1 MISDG
6 ELFKLLINKY
16 PKEPIHFIVERFMIF
31 KFCLIQADKKMD
43 SLSIEKA
50 TQQPIRLEDQAQ
62 KNKKYQYHLVMNPEK
77 AINVDIVQ
85 CCLCG
90 RKFQSLTANHL
101 LSHGISVDEYKKL
114 CGYAP
119 TQKLICGNLLKKLRE
134 NAQKARRAREKKYRG
149 NTRKQASWSPSSCLP
164 HTVGSLYRVKGG

>member
-1 MISDG
+1 
-6 ELFKLLINKY
+6 
-16 PKEPIHFIVERFMIF
+16 
-31 KFCLIQADKKMD
+31 MD

-62 KNKKYQYHLVMNPEK
+62 KNKKYHYHLVMNPER

-134 NAQKARRAREKKYRG
+134 NAQKARRTREKKISRE
-149 NTRKQASWSPSSCLP
+149 
-164 HTVGSLYRVKGG
+164 H

>member
-1 MISDG
+1 
-6 ELFKLLINKY
+6 
-16 PKEPIHFIVERFMIF
+16 
-31 KFCLIQADKKMD
+31 MD

-62 KNKKYQYHLVMNPEK
+62 KNKKYQYHLVMNPER

-134 NAQKARRAREKKYRG
+134 NAQKARRTREKNIEGTLESKPAG
-149 NTRKQASWSPSSCLP
+149 SPHRICRTPLEVSI
-164 HTVGSLYRVKGG
+164 V

>member
-16 PKEPIHFIVERFMIF
+16 PKEPIPFIVEQFMIF
-31 KFCLIQADKKMD
+31 KFCLIQAEKKMD

-62 KNKKYQYHLVMNPEK
+62 KNKKYQYHLVMNPER

-101 LSHGISVDEYKKL
+101 LSHGISVDEYKIL

-134 NAQKARRAREKKYRG
+134 NAQKARRTREKNIEGTLESKPAG
-149 NTRKQASWSPSSCLP
+149 SPHRICRTPLEVSI
-164 HTVGSLYRVKGG
+164 V

>member
-6 ELFKLLINKY
+6 ELFKLLINILKNLY
-16 PKEPIHFIVERFMIF
+16 LLSLNNLWFSSFVLSR
-31 KFCLIQADKKMD
+31 LRKKMD

-62 KNKKYQYHLVMNPEK
+62 KNKKYQYHLVMNPER

-134 NAQKARRAREKKYRG
+134 NAQKARRTREKKISRE
-149 NTRKQASWSPSSCLP
+149 
-164 HTVGSLYRVKGG
+164 H

>member
-1 MISDG
+1 MFYSEDIMISDG

-16 PKEPIHFIVERFMIF
+16 PKEPIPFIVEQFMIF
-31 KFCLIQADKKMD
+31 KFCLIQAEKKMD

-62 KNKKYQYHLVMNPEK
+62 KNKKYQYHLVMNPER

-90 RKFQSLTANHL
+90 RKFQRLTANHL

-134 NAQKARRAREKKYRG
+134 NAQKARRTREKKISRE
-149 NTRKQASWSPSSCLP
+149 
-164 HTVGSLYRVKGG
+164 H

>member
-16 PKEPIHFIVERFMIF
+16 PKEPIPFIVEQFMIF
-31 KFCLIQADKKMD
+31 KFCLIQAEKKID

-62 KNKKYQYHLVMNPEK
+62 KNKKYQYHLVMNPER

-134 NAQKARRAREKKYRG
+134 NAQKARRTREKNIEGTLESKPAG
-149 NTRKQASWSPSSCLP
+149 SPHRICRTPLEVSI
-164 HTVGSLYRVKGG
+164 V

>member
-1 MISDG
+1 
-6 ELFKLLINKY
+6 
-16 PKEPIHFIVERFMIF
+16 MIF
-31 KFCLIQADKKMD
+31 KFCLIQAEKKNGFPKHRK
-43 SLSIEKA
+43 SYTTANKV
-50 TQQPIRLEDQAQ
+50 EDQAQ
-62 KNKKYQYHLVMNPEK
+62 KNKKYQYHLVMNPER
-77 AINVDIVQ
+77 AINVDTVQ

-134 NAQKARRAREKKYRG
+134 NAQKARRTREKKISRE
-149 NTRKQASWSPSSCLP
+149 
-164 HTVGSLYRVKGG
+164 H

>member
-1 MISDG
+1 MVNF
-6 ELFKLLINKY
+6 LNCLINKY
-16 PKEPIHFIVERFMIF
+16 PKEPIPFIVEQFMIF
-31 KFCLIQADKKMD
+31 KFCLIQAEKKMD

-62 KNKKYQYHLVMNPEK
+62 KNKKYQYHLVMNPER

-134 NAQKARRAREKKYRG
+134 NAQKARRTREKNIEGTLESKPAG
-149 NTRKQASWSPSSCLP
+149 SPHRICRTPLEVSI
-164 HTVGSLYRVKGG
+164 V